1 MVKILTSCFLL
12 LSIFVVI
19 YFPTVIFKHWRERER
34 EKRKNLSPPCY
45 IFSVERIGGFSVVV
59 VVGGGGRWRGTFLTP
74 GHRAHRISDSR

>member
-34 EKRKNLSPPCY
+34 EREKRKNLSPPCY
-45 IFSVERIGGFSVVV
+45 IFSVERNGGFSVVV
-59 VVGGGGRWRGTFLTP
+59 VVGGGVAPF
-74 GHRAHRISDSR
+74 

>member
-19 YFPTVIFKHWRERER
+19 YFPTVIFERWR

-45 IFSVERIGGFSVVV
+45 IFSVERNGGFSVVV
-59 VVGGGGRWRGTFLTP
+59 VVGGGVAPF
-74 GHRAHRISDSR
+74 